1 MNKYVLWL
9 TSWYPSR
16 VQPSNGDFIER
27 HARAIAPYI
36 PIIILLV
43 EKDESLNYTESI
55 VEKKEEEGLIVFKA
69 YYGRSSRFGLL
80 EKLLSFNKYRQLQ
93 KKVFRSIVR
102 EYGEPWLLHVHVAM
116 KAGLLAWRLFK
127 KNKIPYLLSEH
138 WTGYYKTST
147 PNYYTSG
154 LLMKHWIKKII
165 HSASLLVTVSDQ
177 LGRTIQQNITP
188 VKYEVIPNV
197 VDTAHFNYQAFSS
210 PVFRFIHP
218 SYLNYQKNP
227 EGMIEAAAFLSGKGY
242 VFELHLIG
250 SQDEKLVA
258 LAKSRGIL
266 NKSVFIK
273 PAVSYAEVA
282 IQMKQ
287 SSALLMFSRF
297 ENLPCVILEALCCGL
312 PVISS
317 RVGGIAEVIKEENG
331 LLVENENVK
340 ELAAAMIKMM
350 DTYSNYNRE
359 AISREAV
366 KKYNYREI
374 GNQYFRLY
382 NNIIPGI

>member
-1 MNKYVLWL
+1 MNRYVLWL

-16 VQPSNGDFIER
+16 GQPSNGDFVER
-27 HARAIAPYI
+27 HARAIAPYV

-43 EKDESLNYTESI
+43 EKDESLHYGESI
-55 VEKKEEEGLIVFKA
+55 VEKKEEGELIVFKA
-69 YYGRSSRFGLL
+69 YYGRSSRFGPL
-80 EKLLSFNKYRQLQ
+80 EKLLSFNKYRQIQ
-93 KKVFRSIVR
+93 KRVFRSIVQD
-102 EYGEPWLLHVHVAM
+102 YGEPQLVHVHVAM

-154 LLMKHWIKKII
+154 MLMKHWINKII
-165 HSASLLVTVSDQ
+165 NSASLLVTVSDQ
-177 LGRTIQQNITP
+177 LGRTIQQYIAS

-227 EGMIEAAAFLSGKGY
+227 EGMIEAAALLAGKGY
-242 VFELHLIG
+242 VFELYLLG
-250 SQDEKLVA
+250 NRDEKLEA
-258 LAKSRGIL
+258 LAGSKGLL
-266 NKSVFIK
+266 NKCVFIK
-273 PAVSYAEVA
+273 PAVSYKEVA
-282 IQMKQ
+282 VQMKE

-317 RVGGIAEVIKEENG
+317 RVGGIGEVINEKNG
-331 LLVENENVK
+331 LLVENENVR

-350 DTYSNYNRE
+350 ETYANYDRE

-366 KKYNYREI
+366 KKYNYGVI
-374 GNQYFRLY
+374 GNQYFSWY
-382 NNIIPGI
+382 KKISH